1 MTKEKIDKFV
11 TTYLNSKTITETA
24 KKLDISRYSIY
35 KYYLNSP
42 EVKRALR
49 DKQEEV
55 LHEVKNQMEQNLIV
69 ATMELMEII
78 TNQKTRQSVKVQAIN
93 SLFTNYEKL
102 SEKIDIEGQIEELR
116 EEVIKLQE
124 DNTKTA

>member
-1 MTKEKIDKFV
+1 MTQEKIDKFV
-11 TTYLNSKTITETA
+11 TTYLKSKTITETA

-55 LHEVKNQMEQNLIV
+55 LREVKNQMEQNLLV

-78 TNQKTRQSVKVQAIN
+78 TNEKIKPSVKVQAIN
-93 SLFTNYEKL
+93 SLFINYEKL
-102 SEKIDIEGQIEELR
+102 SEKIDIQSEIEGLR
-116 EEVIKLQE
+116 EEVIEIQE
-124 DNTKTA
+124 GNTKTA

>member
-35 KYYLNSP
+35 KYYLSSP

-49 DKQEEV
+49 DKQEEL
-55 LHEVKNQMEQNLIV
+55 LHEVKKQMEQNLIV
-69 ATMELMEII
+69 ATKELMEII
-78 TNQKTRQSVKVQAIN
+78 VNPKTRQSVKVQAIN

-102 SEKIDIEGQIEELR
+102 SEKIDIQSEIEGLR
-116 EEVIKLQE
+116 EEVIEIQE
-124 DNTKTA
+124 GNTKTA

>member
-11 TTYLNSKTITETA
+11 TTYLNSKTVTETA

-49 DKQEEV
+49 DKQEEI
-55 LHEVKNQMEQNLIV
+55 LREVKNQMEQNLLV
-69 ATMELMEII
+69 ATTELMEII
-78 TNQKTRQSVKVQAIN
+78 TNPKTRQSVKVQAIN
-93 SLFTNYEKL
+93 SLFINYEKL
-102 SEKIDIEGQIEELR
+102 SEKIDIEGQIAELR
-116 EEVIKLQE
+116 EEVIEIQE
-124 DNTKTA
+124 GNTKTA